1 MASTAGTRAVFWAQ
15 WSEACARAIGHERDR
30 WFLWLPV
37 LYGIGIAIYLSG
49 SFEPPLLASIAP
61 ALAAVTLSIVWRRGV
76 LAVPVGAILAAVTL
90 GFAGAKLRTE
100 LVRAPVLTGKISNV
114 EVSGFVER
122 VEPRPTRGPRVTVR
136 VVSLGRFEAEH
147 RPQRVRVRF
156 LKAIA
161 SLKPGDPI
169 RFKGSLAPPAI
180 PSLPGD
186 FDFARVAFYLGIGGV
201 GFAAGPPQPAPEIGA
216 PPTDLAVRAWIERRR
231 QEIGGRITAAVP
243 GETGALANALMTGER
258 GGVSQATIDAYRDAG
273 ILHIL
278 AISGLHMA
286 IMAGSVYFF
295 LRLLLA
301 AVPALA
307 LNYPI
312 KKWAAGAAAVAAF
325 AYLLISGASFATIR
339 AFVMILIMLLAIMLD
354 RPAIA
359 LRNVALAALAIMIFV
374 PESILNVG
382 FQMSFA
388 AVAALV
394 ATYEAW
400 RDRRRSL
407 PEQRGG
413 ARTSMGNFGFFFVSI
428 VISTVVAGLA
438 VAPFAAFHFHQSQQ
452 LSVLTN
458 LIAIP
463 VCNFIVMPA
472 ALVAFVAMPLG
483 LEALPLWVMAWGID
497 VMTWTARRVAALP
510 GAVGHI
516 PAFSTA
522 AFAAM
527 VLGGL
532 WLAIWRTRRRWLG
545 LVAIVA
551 GIGAAPFGERPDAL
565 IGREGRLV
573 AVRGADGRLAAM
585 LGRGGGA
592 FELRRW
598 LQYDGDKR
606 AAQQAVDKSAYRC
619 DRTGCTAMVKG
630 VLLAVARHPAALA
643 DDCRRAGVLVLNF
656 PRPQGCVTKAPTIDL
671 YALRDRGTHALRV
684 TATRDVR
691 IMTVAM
697 QRGARPWS
705 EPGRV
710 GPRRRSPSTQAR
722 SRRGVGRFAASVPLG
737 GVDETLQ
744 RPELEGGDMDPWAER

>member
-1 MASTAGTRAVFWAQ
+1 MSSTIEAVAAIWGRWGEVCAS
-15 WSEACARAIGHERDR
+15 AIEHERDR

-37 LYGIGIAIYLSG
+37 LYGIGIAIYLSWP
-49 SFEPPLLASIAP
+49 FEPPLLAAIAP
-61 ALAAVTLSIVWRRGV
+61 ALAGVTLAMVWRQGV
-76 LAVPVGAILAAVTL
+76 LAVPVGAVLAAVAF

-100 LVRAPVLTGKISNV
+100 WVRAPMLTGKISNV
-114 EVSGFVER
+114 DVQGFVER

-136 VVSLGRFEAEH
+136 VVSLGRFEAGH
-147 RPQRVRVRF
+147 RPLRVRVRF
-156 LKAIA
+156 LKAVA
-161 SLKPGDPI
+161 SLKPGDAI
-169 RFKGSLAPPAI
+169 RFKASLSPPAI

-201 GFAAGPPQPAPEIGA
+201 GFAAGPPQPVTEIGA
-216 PPTDLAVRAWIERRR
+216 LPTDLAIRAWIERRR
-231 QEIGGRITAAVP
+231 QEIGARITAAVA

-258 GGVSQATIDAYRDAG
+258 GGVSQDTITAYRDAG

-286 IMAGSVYFF
+286 IMAGSVFYF

-301 AVPALA
+301 AVPSLA

-359 LRNVALAALAIMIFV
+359 LRNVALAAVAILVVI
-374 PESILNVG
+374 PESLINVG

-388 AVAALV
+388 AVTALV

-407 PEQRGG
+407 PRQGARGG
-413 ARTSMGNFGFFFVSI
+413 RSMSGSFSFFVFSI
-428 VISTVVAGLA
+428 IISTVVAGLA
-438 VAPFAAFHFHQSQQ
+438 VAPFAAYHFHQSQQ
-452 LSVLTN
+452 LSVLAN

-472 ALVAFVAMPLG
+472 ALAAFVAMPVG
-483 LEALPLWVMAWGID
+483 LEALPLWLMATGID

-510 GAVGHI
+510 GAVGHL
-516 PAFSTA
+516 PAFSTT

-532 WLAIWRTRRRWLG
+532 WLAIWRTRRRWIG
-545 LVAIVA
+545 LLAIAA
-551 GIGAAPFGERPDAL
+551 GIGIAPFGDRPDVL
-565 IGREGRLV
+565 VGRDGRLI

-585 LGRGGGA
+585 LSRRGGGA

-598 LQYDGDKR
+598 LQFDGDKR
-606 AAQQAVDKSAYRC
+606 SARAAVNRRAYRC
-619 DRTGCTAMVKG
+619 DSAGCTVTVKG
-630 VLLAVARHPAALA
+630 VLIAVARYPKALA
-643 DDCRRAGVLVLNF
+643 DDCRRAGVLVMSF
-656 PRPQGCVTKAPTIDL
+656 PKPIGCVTSAASIDL
-671 YALRDRGTHALRV
+671 YAMRDRGTHALRIG
-684 TATRDVR
+684 D
-691 IMTVAM
+691 
-697 QRGARPWS
+697 G
-705 EPGRV
+705 GRV
-710 GPRRRSPSTQAR
+710 EIRT
-722 SRRGVGRFAASVPLG
+722 
-737 GVDETLQ
+737 
-744 RPELEGGDMDPWAER
+744 